1 MATLTNGRGKKV
13 ESEILKNYGVSDLH
27 PSPDDRAFTIK
38 SLCFLF
44 SPTQRLKPFRRDRNR
59 RGNRRLGFNG
69 SCVPESKALL
79 VASREDAVPGNGP
92 AL

>member
-44 SPTQRLKPFRRDRNR
+44 SPTQSGRLKPFRRDRNR
-59 RGNRRLGFNG
+59 RGEQKTW
-69 SCVPESKALL
+69 V
-79 VASREDAVPGNGP
+79 
-92 AL
+92 